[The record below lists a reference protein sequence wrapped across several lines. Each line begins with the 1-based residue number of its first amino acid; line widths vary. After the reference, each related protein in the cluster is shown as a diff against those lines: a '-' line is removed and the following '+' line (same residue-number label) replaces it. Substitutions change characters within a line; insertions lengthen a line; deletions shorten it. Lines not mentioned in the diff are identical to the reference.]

1 MNLVTQINI
10 MFKTM
15 RKYPNAQV
23 MKAGVNK
30 YAHLFQAVKQFV
42 GHLDG
47 GKKRMSS
54 TGMFN
59 VTNYNAF
66 HNLEQHCLFPYHSPS
81 HTLLEP

>member
-1 MNLVTQINI
+1 
-10 MFKTM
+10 MFKTI

-30 YAHLFQAVKQFV
+30 SAHLFQAVKQFV
-42 GHLDG
+42 GYLDG
-47 GKKRMSS
+47 GKKRMSP
-54 TGMFN
+54 TGTFN
-59 VTNYNAF
+59 VMNYNAF

>member
-1 MNLVTQINI
+1 
-10 MFKTM
+10 
-15 RKYPNAQV
+15 

-59 VTNYNAF
+59 VMNYNAF
-66 HNLEQHCLFPYHSPS
+66 RNLEQHCLFP
-81 HTLLEP
+81 

>member
-23 MKAGVNK
+23 MKAGLNK
-30 YAHLFQAVKQFV
+30 SAHLFQAVKQFV

-59 VTNYNAF
+59 VMNYKAL
-66 HNLEQHCLFPYHSPS
+66 HNLEQHCLFPNH
-81 HTLLEP
+81 